1 MAYWSKSVPE
11 FNKIDSLIRRKP
23 GIRQAEI
30 ARALGVARSTVARR
44 LCSMENAGYLYS
56 EDARGGIWPFKHIR

>member
-11 FNKIDSLIRRKP
+11 FNKIDSLIRRQP

-30 ARALGVARSTVARR
+30 ARALGVARSTVNRR
-44 LCSMENAGYLYS
+44 LSSMEEAGYLYS
-56 EDARGGIWPFKHIR
+56 EDARGGIWPFKRIR